1 MDLVMFDVDGTL
13 TQSNEVDAEC
23 FISAMRKAFNINH
36 IDPDWSKYKFV
47 TDSGIFSEIFELHFQ
62 RKPGLKDL
70 DLIKRYFLQNLQA
83 AIFKSKS
90 CCTEISGAVSAF
102 NRLKKD
108 KNYALSFATGCWLES
123 AELKLKCAGF
133 DFFEIP
139 FASAADS
146 MEREKIMRIS
156 LNRAKIKY
164 DVQNFN
170 SVTYVGDGVWD
181 VVASRN
187 LGFNFIGIAVNADKQ
202 KLLDVGAKYVIPAF
216 KDFNRFL
223 EMIKRYNYCD
233 IVST

>member
-133 DFFEIP
+133 NFFEIP

-181 VVASRN
+181 VVASKN
-187 LGFNFIGIAVNADKQ
+187 LVFNFIGISADSNKQ
-202 KLLDVGAKYVIPAF
+202 KLVDAGAKFVISDF
-216 KDFNRFL
+216 KNFDRFTEIL
-223 EMIKRYNYCD
+223 KSFSSHDAI
-233 IVST
+233 